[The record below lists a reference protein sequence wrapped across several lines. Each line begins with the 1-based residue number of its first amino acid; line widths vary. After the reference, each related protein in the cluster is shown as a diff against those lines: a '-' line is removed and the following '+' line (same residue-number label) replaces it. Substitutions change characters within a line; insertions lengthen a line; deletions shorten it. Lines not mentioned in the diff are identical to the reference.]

1 MVADINY
8 NFNRLNVGVFIY
20 FKIAYPTFL
29 PLVFYV
35 YLIPVYHTM
44 PNLLIG
50 LKSHKLLDVG
60 GHFAMRP
67 KHDVK
72 RLIICWHVGMI
83 L

>member
-1 MVADINY
+1 
-8 NFNRLNVGVFIY
+8 
-20 FKIAYPTFL
+20 
-29 PLVFYV
+29 
-35 YLIPVYHTM
+35 M
-44 PNLLIG
+44 PDLLIG
-50 LKSHKLLDVG
+50 LKSHKLLDVD

>member
-1 MVADINY
+1 MY
-8 NFNRLNVGVFIY
+8 LFIL
-20 FKIAYPTFL
+20 KLLI
-29 PLVFYV
+29 PLSYLLFFYV
-35 YLIPVYHTM
+35 YLIPVYYTM
-44 PNLLIG
+44 PDLLIG